1 MSVIEV
7 NRTKLIFY
15 LVSEAIVGFRKH
27 VLIFKNWVMMYH
39 RKEESNERTASV
51 NEISISLRKQQ
62 NVT

>member
-1 MSVIEV
+1 MEV

-15 LVSEAIVGFRKH
+15 LVSEAIVGFRKR

>member
-1 MSVIEV
+1 MEV

-15 LVSEAIVGFRKH
+15 IVSEAIVGFRKH